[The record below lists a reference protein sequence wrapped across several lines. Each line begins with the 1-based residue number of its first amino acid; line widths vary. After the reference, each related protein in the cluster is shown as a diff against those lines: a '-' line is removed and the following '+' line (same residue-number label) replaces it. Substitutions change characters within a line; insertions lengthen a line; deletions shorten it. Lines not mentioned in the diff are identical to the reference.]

1 MRWPSITAS
10 QLGVPTVDI
19 GLPTFAMHSIRELAG
34 SHDLAHLVRVLSA
47 FYGSA
52 ELA

>member
-1 MRWPSITAS
+1 MQRSGSDGFT
-10 QLGVPTVDI
+10 VPTVDI